1 MGVYKNM
8 ITEKSALEAY
18 VSRLISEYHY
28 PEVDIQREIPYAFGK
43 ARYRFDIL
51 VMKQGKPYILIEVK
65 TLTRNLQ
72 SSVDQLRRYVRTL
85 TVDFAVV
92 TDGHNDKCYKVN
104 RDTYEIHLT
113 PIPDIPS
120 YGKTLAFIGK
130 HSNRELI
137 KAKPGQLNNIIWE
150 IVNRFRSHSGLTTE
164 EAFKKTLNLLILKTY
179 DEESEEGMFRASFE
193 EPPENVRSRIQILL
207 TKTKKEYPTILKDT
221 LEIDNQL
228 LRDMVYAF
236 QKYSVKDSM
245 EGIEGTKLPINKVL
259 GSESYMYS
267 TPKNLVK
274 LMIDL
279 LAPEKGSTFID
290 PACGVGG
297 LLTEVAL
304 RGLQVTGIERL
315 VDIAQY
321 AKASLAL
328 SGLKGQVI
336 NAESLGI
343 FDHHGLASL
352 KNNFDYAAVVPP
364 FGGKISDERLNRFF
378 LGSNKRNQSIEVLF
392 LEHTI
397 RFLREGGK
405 MTIVIPE
412 GLLFGDSYN
421 DAREFVLRQC
431 IVKAIITL
439 PAGLL
444 LPLSSIKTALL
455 LLEKSPERG
464 TRKED
469 KVYVANVEHTK
480 DFEKIVTI
488 YRDFVNKKIIP
499 EEDHIFITSLE
510 NPKQINYGY
519 LKGLQKLNSQ
529 NKQGISS
536 EWPQVQLQNIA
547 RLTTG
552 IRMKSIGKKNAKGEA
567 IYIRA
572 GDIDDLLLD
581 LGESDRINTSD
592 DVSRYT
598 AKSGDVL
605 MTRAGTVGRVALVED
620 DSVPIILGSNVLK
633 ISINDKVRV
642 LPEFLLA
649 VLRSEHGQM
658 QIEMFT
664 GGSTIRAISVS
675 GLRQIMI
682 PLPPKAEQEKVA
694 SQIKK
699 IIESKKEAIKI
710 SNEMKRKEGRMLNE
724 LNELIRR

>member
-1 MGVYKNM
+1 M

-28 PEVDIQREIPYAFGK
+28 PEVDIQREVPYAFGK

-51 VMKQGKPYILIEVK
+51 VMKQGKPYILTEVRVSAGKPQSFIE
-65 TLTRNLQ
+65 
-72 SSVDQLRRYVRTL
+72 QLRRYVKAIA
-85 TVDFAVV
+85 VDFAVA
-92 TDGHNDKCYKVN
+92 TNGHNDICYRVD
-104 RDTYEIHLT
+104 RDTYETRLT

-120 YGKTLAFIGK
+120 YGKTLASIGK
-130 HSNRELI
+130 QSEGKLVRAE
-137 KAKPGQLNNIIWE
+137 PGQLSNILWGILD
-150 IVNRFRSHSGLTTE
+150 RFRSHSSLTIE
-164 EAFKKTLNLLILKTY
+164 EVFNKIMTVLVLKVY
-179 DEESEEGMFRASFE
+179 DEKSEEGMFRASFE
-193 EPPENVRSRIQILL
+193 EPPENIRSRIQVLL
-207 TKTKKEYPTILKDT
+207 TKAKKEYPIILKDA
-221 LEIDNQL
+221 LELDDEL
-228 LRDMVYAF
+228 LQDIVFAF
-236 QKYSVKDSM
+236 QKYSVTNSM
-245 EGIEGTKLPINKVL
+245 EEIKGAKLPTNKVL
-259 GSESYMYS
+259 GPRAQYEHS
-267 TPKNLVK
+267 TPEDLVR

-279 LAPEKGSTFID
+279 LTPEEGSTFID

-297 LLTEVAL
+297 LLVDAAS
-304 RGLQVTGIERL
+304 RGLKVTGIEMIAE
-315 VDIAQY
+315 VAQY
-321 AKASLAL
+321 ARVNLAL
-328 SGLKGQVI
+328 SGLGGQVI
-336 NAESLGI
+336 TAESLGI
-343 FDHHGLASL
+343 LEIGELESL
-352 KNNFDYAAVVPP
+352 RNSFDYAAIVPP
-364 FGGKISDERLNRFF
+364 FGGKVTDWRLNKFV
-378 LGSNKRNQSIEVLF
+378 LGSNKRSQRIDALF
-392 LEHTI
+392 VEHTI
-397 RFLREGGK
+397 QLLREGGR
-405 MTIVIPE
+405 MTVVIPE

-421 DAREFVLRQC
+421 DFREFVLKQC
-431 IVKAIITL
+431 TVRAMITL

-444 LPLSSIKTALL
+444 LPLSSIRTALL

-469 KVYVANVEHTK
+469 KVYVTNVEHTK
-480 DFEKIVTI
+480 DFEEIVTI

-499 EEDHIFITSLE
+499 EEDHIFITNLE
-510 NPKQINYGY
+510 NPRQINYDY
-519 LKGLQKLNSQ
+519 LKGLRKLNSQ
-529 NKQGISS
+529 NKQGTP

-552 IRMKSIGKKNAKGEA
+552 IRKKSIGKKNAKGEA

-572 GDIDDLLLD
+572 GDVDDLLLD

-592 DVSRYT
+592 NVFRYT

-620 DSVPIILGSNVLK
+620 DSIPIILGSNVLK
-633 ISINDKVRV
+633 ISINDKAQV

-649 VLRSEHGQM
+649 VLRSEHGQS
-658 QIEMFT
+658 QIKMFT

-710 SNEMKRKEGRMLNE
+710 SNEMKRKEERMLNE